1 MNSNNDTTNS
11 HVPDELKGL
20 IIRYMEARN
29 EGHFALAEAILKQIE
44 DTRTNK

>member
-1 MNSNNDTTNS
+1 MTSKKDTRNS

-29 EGHFALAEAILKQIE
+29 EGHYSLAEAILKQIE
-44 DTRTNK
+44 DTRTK